1 MIRDNVRP
9 NAVARAVERSGALA
23 ATIGIPLLLAA
34 LPLPV
39 VLSAC
44 DRWPRIGR
52 GGATPDGLADR
63 TRRWLARGRGPW
75 TSSCLTRSLVLYAML
90 RQHGFRPRLHVGVA
104 GTERRFDAHA
114 WITIG
119 GQPLEQP
126 ASVADSYRSLMVHGG

>member
-1 MIRDNVRP
+1 MIRRNVRP
-9 NAVARAVERSGALA
+9 NAVARTLERGGALA
-23 ATIGIPLLLAA
+23 ATVGIPLLLAV

-52 GGATPDGLADR
+52 GGATPDGLAHR

-90 RQHGFRPRLHVGVA
+90 RQHGYRPRLHVGVA

-114 WITIG
+114 WVTLG
-119 GQPLEQP
+119 GKPLEQP
-126 ASVADSYRSLMVHGG
+126 ASVVDNYRSLMVHGG

>member
-1 MIRDNVRP
+1 MIRHDVKP
-9 NAVARAVERSGALA
+9 DAVTRMLERSGALA
-23 ATIGIPLLLAA
+23 ATIVIPFLLAV

-39 VLSAC
+39 VLAVC

-52 GGATPDGLADR
+52 GGATPNGLADR

-114 WITIG
+114 WVTLG
-119 GQPLEQP
+119 GQPLDQP
-126 ASVADSYRSLMVHGG
+126 VGIGDSYRSLMVHGG

>member
-9 NAVARAVERSGALA
+9 NAIARALERSGALA

-34 LPLPV
+34 LPLPA
-39 VLSAC
+39 VLSVC

-126 ASVADSYRSLMVHGG
+126 AGVADSYRSLMVHGG